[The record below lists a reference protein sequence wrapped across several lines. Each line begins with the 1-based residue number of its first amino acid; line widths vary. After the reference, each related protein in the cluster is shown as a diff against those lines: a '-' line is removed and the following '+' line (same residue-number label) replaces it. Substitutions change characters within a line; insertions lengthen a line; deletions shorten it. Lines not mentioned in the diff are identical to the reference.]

1 MNSVS
6 ILLRKTGSR
15 VLQSRLCSTSEVIKK
30 DLLIDL
36 DEETGIQTITLNRP
50 RKLNAI
56 NYNLYAGIPSV
67 LAEAGDDPKVKITV
81 FTASGRYFSSGNDLG
96 DMASRWMK
104 SESPK
109 AAAEMSAQVL
119 RNFVASIIEYPKVLV
134 AAVNGPAVGIS
145 ATMLGIFDAVYL
157 SETATL
163 RTPFVSTAQA
173 PEGCASYTF
182 PRIMGRVK
190 ANELLLFDKTMT
202 ASEAKDVGLA
212 NEVFPADT
220 FEENVKTRLEEISQH
235 HPMALERIKKIIR
248 SHDTDMLHL
257 VNERECQ
264 HLTEVWQSK
273 ECNQALQML
282 MAKLQSKS

>member
-1 MNSVS
+1 
-6 ILLRKTGSR
+6 
-15 VLQSRLCSTSEVIKK
+15 
-30 DLLIDL
+30 
-36 DEETGIQTITLNRP
+36 
-50 RKLNAI
+50 
-56 NYNLYAGIPSV
+56 
-67 LAEAGDDPKVKITV
+67 
-81 FTASGRYFSSGNDLG
+81 
-96 DMASRWMK
+96 MK

-190 ANELLLFDKTMT
+190 
-202 ASEAKDVGLA
+202 V
-212 NEVFPADT
+212 V
-220 FEENVKTRLEEISQH
+220 
-235 HPMALERIKKIIR
+235 
-248 SHDTDMLHL
+248 
-257 VNERECQ
+257 
-264 HLTEVWQSK
+264 
-273 ECNQALQML
+273 
-282 MAKLQSKS
+282 

>member
-1 MNSVS
+1 
-6 ILLRKTGSR
+6 
-15 VLQSRLCSTSEVIKK
+15 
-30 DLLIDL
+30 
-36 DEETGIQTITLNRP
+36 
-50 RKLNAI
+50 
-56 NYNLYAGIPSV
+56 
-67 LAEAGDDPKVKITV
+67 
-81 FTASGRYFSSGNDLG
+81 
-96 DMASRWMK
+96 MK

-190 ANELLLFDKTMT
+190 VL
-202 ASEAKDVGLA
+202 
-212 NEVFPADT
+212 
-220 FEENVKTRLEEISQH
+220 
-235 HPMALERIKKIIR
+235 
-248 SHDTDMLHL
+248 
-257 VNERECQ
+257 
-264 HLTEVWQSK
+264 
-273 ECNQALQML
+273 
-282 MAKLQSKS
+282 